1 MSTDSAFKL
10 DKISIITPTLLGGG
24 AERIAVSLAN
34 HFQESGIV
42 VDLVVFN
49 LVGPLARDVNSG
61 VNIINLDVSRA
72 RYALLKMRS
81 YLKNN
86 KDTPMIS
93 AMRDSNVLTGMASS
107 GINIKK
113 MLFLEAATLHG
124 ILDYPIWLR
133 LFWLTCIKASYYK
146 ATFII
151 ANSHDTKS
159 GLVSYKL
166 APISKTKVIPNP
178 VLPANH
184 HLLKNEKID
193 EEWLTNP
200 TFKVIISVARL
211 VPFKNHPFLIESFK
225 DVYAHN
231 KNARLIIIGEGPDS
245 QQLCVMIARLNLD
258 KVIKFIPFQNN
269 IYPYYAN
276 ADVFALTSNW
286 EAFGNVIVEAL
297 SAGLPVVATDCP
309 GGPRMILGNGKY
321 GQLVPVGNKKFFVKA
336 LIDAL
341 EKPIPDRDALRNYA
355 ENYTVSRI
363 ASSYYKLLVT

>member
-1 MSTDSAFKL
+1 MSKNQIFKL
-10 DKISIITPTLLGGG
+10 NKISIITPTLLGGG

-34 HFQESGIV
+34 HFAECGMV

-49 LVGPLARDVNSG
+49 LTGPLVRDVSSN
-61 VNIINLDVSRA
+61 VNVVNFDVPKL
-72 RYALLKMRS
+72 RYSLFRLRG
-81 YLKNN
+81 YLSNN
-86 KDTPMIS
+86 KEALIIS
-93 AMRDSNVLTGMASS
+93 VIRDSSILISIASWGMK
-107 GINIKK
+107 IKRL
-113 MLFLEAATLHG
+113 LFLEQSTMYE
-124 ILDYPIWLR
+124 IMSKPMWLR

-309 GGPRMILGNGKY
+309 GGPRMILKDGKY
-321 GQLVPVGNKKFFVKA
+321 GQLVPVGDKKLFVKA

-341 EKPIPDRDALRNYA
+341 EKPIPDRDVLIKYA